1 VLESAHGLEAL
12 EVAGGHPGP
21 IHLLVTDVIMPHLSG
36 RTLAAELRRQ
46 RPALRVLFTS
56 GYPTD
61 VLTEAALQSEV
72 AFIGKPYDPITL
84 ARRVRGILTESV
96 VAGLAT

>member
-1 VLESAHGLEAL
+1 
-12 EVAGGHPGP
+12 
-21 IHLLVTDVIMPHLSG
+21 MPHLSG